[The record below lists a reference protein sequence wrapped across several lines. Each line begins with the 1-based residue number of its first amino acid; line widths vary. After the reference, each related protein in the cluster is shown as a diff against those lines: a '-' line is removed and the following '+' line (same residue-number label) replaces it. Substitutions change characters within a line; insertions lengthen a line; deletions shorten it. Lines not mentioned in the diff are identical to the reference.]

1 MDKRLELQ
9 GLLERVLGSQNVYF
23 QPPENVKMKYPA
35 IVYELDDI
43 SHLHADNVP
52 YTRNPGFMITLI
64 DPDPTSKY
72 VSMTDDAKSRKSL
85 RNRLYCRRKNAKIDS
100 FYRIIDLFYTL

>member
-23 QPPENVKMKYPA
+23 QSPENVKMKYPA

-72 VSMTDDAKSRKSL
+72 VSMIDDLPMCGFDR
-85 RNRLYCRRKNAKIDS
+85 
-100 FYRIIDLFYTL
+100 FYVSDNLNHWVYVKYM